1 MLDKIIITECPRD
14 AMQGITQFI
23 PTDQKVK
30 YMNSLLKVGFDV
42 LDFGSFVNPKVMP
55 QMADTD
61 EVAERLDLTNTN
73 TKLLAIIGN
82 QKGAERAEAYKQ
94 ISILGF
100 PFSVSPTFLK
110 RNINSDM
117 AETVTRI
124 GEIKEIADRS
134 GKDLVIYISM
144 AFGNPY
150 NDPWNTDVVGEW
162 VEKLAW
168 IGIRKI
174 ALSDTIGE
182 ANPENIDYL
191 FSYVIPNFPEVEF
204 GAHFHTT
211 PSNWK
216 ANIDAA
222 FNAGCRKFD
231 AALKGFGGCPMA
243 KDSLTGNLPTENL
256 VSLFSEKNIPI
267 SIDPEAFAYSM
278 SLTTETFPLE
288 HA

>member
-1 MLDKIIITECPRD
+1 
-14 AMQGITQFI
+14 
-23 PTDQKVK
+23 
-30 YMNSLLKVGFDV
+30 MNSLLQVGFDV
-42 LDFGSFVNPKVMP
+42 LDCGSFVSPKVMP

-61 EVAERLDLTNTN
+61 EVISQLDLSNAN
-73 TKLLAIIGN
+73 TKLLTIIGN
-82 QKGAERAEAYKQ
+82 PKGAERAEAFDK

-100 PFSVSPTFLK
+100 PFSVSNTFLK

-134 GKDLVIYISM
+134 NKELLIYISM

-150 NDPWNTDVVGEW
+150 DDPWSTEVVGEW

-211 PSNWK
+211 PTNWK

-222 FNAGCRKFD
+222 YKAGCRKFD
-231 AALKGFGGCPMA
+231 SALKGFGGCPMA

-256 VSLFSEKNIPI
+256 IGLFKEKKVPL
-267 SIDPEAFAYSM
+267 SINDEAFAYSM
-278 SLTTETFPLE
+278 GLTNETFPQD
-288 HA
+288 H

>member
-1 MLDKIIITECPRD
+1 MTDKIIITECPRD
-14 AMQGITQFI
+14 AMQGISEFI
-23 PTDQKVK
+23 PTEKKVK
-30 YMNSLLKVGFDV
+30 YMNSLLQVGFDV
-42 LDFGSFVNPKVMP
+42 LDCGSFVSPKVMP

-61 EVAERLDLTNTN
+61 EVISQLDLSNTN
-73 TKLLAIIGN
+73 TKLLTIIGN
-82 QKGAERAEAYKQ
+82 PKGAERAEAFDK

-100 PFSVSPTFLK
+100 PFSVSNTFLK

-134 GKDLVIYISM
+134 NKELLIYISM

-150 NDPWNTDVVGEW
+150 DDPWSTEVVGEW

-211 PSNWK
+211 PTNWK

-222 FNAGCRKFD
+222 YKAGCRKFD
-231 AALKGFGGCPMA
+231 SALKGFGGCPMA

-256 VSLFSEKNIPI
+256 IELFKEKKVPL
-267 SIDPEAFAYSM
+267 SINDEAFAYSM
-278 SLTTETFPLE
+278 GLTNETFPQD
-288 HA
+288 H

>member
-1 MLDKIIITECPRD
+1 
-14 AMQGITQFI
+14 MQGITEFI
-23 PTDQKVK
+23 PTQQKVK

-42 LDFGSFVNPKVMP
+42 LDFGSFVSPKVMP

-61 EVAERLDLTNTN
+61 QVAEQLDLTNTN

-82 QKGAERAEAYKQ
+82 QKGAERAEAFKQ

-134 GKDLVIYISM
+134 NKELLIYISM

-150 NDPWNTDVVGEW
+150 EDPWSTEVVGEW

-182 ANPENIDYL
+182 ANPETIDNL

-211 PSNWK
+211 PFNWR
-216 ANIDAA
+216 ANINAA
-222 FNAGCRKFD
+222 YNAGCRKFD
-231 AALKGFGGCPMA
+231 AALKGYGGCPMA
-243 KDSLTGNLPTENL
+243 KDNLTGNLPTENL
-256 VSLFSEKNIPI
+256 LDLFKEKNI
-267 SIDPEAFAYSM
+267 ELGLNQAAFGHSM
-278 SLTTETFPLE
+278 ALTTDTFPIE
-288 HA
+288 H

>member
-1 MLDKIIITECPRD
+1 MTDKIIITECPRD
-14 AMQGITQFI
+14 AMQGIPDFI
-23 PTDQKVK
+23 PTDKKVK

-42 LDFGSFVNPKVMP
+42 LDCGSFVSPKVMP

-61 EVAERLDLTNTN
+61 EVIERLDLTGSN
-73 TKLLAIIGN
+73 TKLLTIIGN
-82 QKGAERAEAYKQ
+82 QKGAERAEAYEK

-134 GKDLVIYISM
+134 NKDLVIYISM

-150 NDPWNTDVVGEW
+150 DDPWSTEVVGEW

-168 IGIRKI
+168 IGICKI

-222 FNAGCRKFD
+222 YRAGCRKFD

-256 VSLFSEKNIPI
+256 IGLFKEKQVPL
-267 SIDPEAFAYSM
+267 SIDEEAFNLSM
-278 SLTTETFPLE
+278 SLTSETFPNA
-288 HA
+288 H

>member
-1 MLDKIIITECPRD
+1 
-14 AMQGITQFI
+14 
-23 PTDQKVK
+23 
-30 YMNSLLKVGFDV
+30 
-42 LDFGSFVNPKVMP
+42 
-55 QMADTD
+55 MADTD
-61 EVAERLDLTNTN
+61 EVISQLDLSNTN
-73 TKLLAIIGN
+73 TKLLTIIGN
-82 QKGAERAEAYKQ
+82 PKGAERAEAFDK

-100 PFSVSPTFLK
+100 PFSVSNTFLK

-134 GKDLVIYISM
+134 NKELLIYISM

-150 NDPWNTDVVGEW
+150 DDPWSTEVVGEW

-211 PSNWK
+211 PTNWK

-222 FNAGCRKFD
+222 YKAGCRKFD
-231 AALKGFGGCPMA
+231 SALKGFGGCPMA

-256 VSLFSEKNIPI
+256 IGLFKEKKVPL
-267 SIDPEAFAYSM
+267 SINDEAFAYSM
-278 SLTTETFPLE
+278 GLTNETFPQD
-288 HA
+288 H

>member
-1 MLDKIIITECPRD
+1 MTDKIIITECPRD
-14 AMQGITQFI
+14 AMQGISEFI
-23 PTDQKVK
+23 PTEKKVK
-30 YMNSLLKVGFDV
+30 YMNSLLQVGFDV
-42 LDFGSFVNPKVMP
+42 LDCGSFVSPKVMP

-61 EVAERLDLTNTN
+61 EVISQLDLSNTN
-73 TKLLAIIGN
+73 TKLLTIIGN
-82 QKGAERAEAYKQ
+82 PKGAERAEAFDK

-100 PFSVSPTFLK
+100 PFSVSNTFLK

-134 GKDLVIYISM
+134 NKELLIYISM

-150 NDPWNTDVVGEW
+150 DDPWSTEVVGEW

-211 PSNWK
+211 PTNWK

-222 FNAGCRKFD
+222 YKAGCRKFD
-231 AALKGFGGCPMA
+231 SALKGFGGCPMA

-256 VSLFSEKNIPI
+256 IGLFKEKKVPL
-267 SIDPEAFAYSM
+267 SINDEAFAYSM
-278 SLTTETFPLE
+278 GLTNETFPQD
-288 HA
+288 H

>member
-1 MLDKIIITECPRD
+1 
-14 AMQGITQFI
+14 MQGISEFI
-23 PTDQKVK
+23 PTEKKVK
-30 YMNSLLKVGFDV
+30 YMNSLLQVGFDV
-42 LDFGSFVNPKVMP
+42 LDCGSFVSPKVMP

-61 EVAERLDLTNTN
+61 EVISQLDLSNTN
-73 TKLLAIIGN
+73 TKLLTIIGN
-82 QKGAERAEAYKQ
+82 PKGAERAEAFDK

-100 PFSVSPTFLK
+100 PFSVSNTFLK

-134 GKDLVIYISM
+134 NKELLIYISM

-150 NDPWNTDVVGEW
+150 DDPWSTEVVGEW

-211 PSNWK
+211 PTNWK

-222 FNAGCRKFD
+222 YKAGCRKFD
-231 AALKGFGGCPMA
+231 SALKGFGGCPMA

-256 VSLFSEKNIPI
+256 IGLFKEKKVPL
-267 SIDPEAFAYSM
+267 SINDEAFAYSM
-278 SLTTETFPLE
+278 GLTNETFPQD
-288 HA
+288 H

>member
-1 MLDKIIITECPRD
+1 
-14 AMQGITQFI
+14 
-23 PTDQKVK
+23 
-30 YMNSLLKVGFDV
+30 
-42 LDFGSFVNPKVMP
+42 
-55 QMADTD
+55 MADTD
-61 EVAERLDLTNTN
+61 DVVQQLDLSNTN

-134 GKDLVIYISM
+134 GKELLIYISM

-150 NDPWNTDVVGEW
+150 DDPWNTDVVGEW

-182 ANPENIDYL
+182 ANPENIEYL

-216 ANIDAA
+216 QNIEAA
-222 FNAGCRKFD
+222 YQAGCRKFD
-231 AALKGFGGCPMA
+231 AALKGYGGCPMA

-256 VSLFSEKNIPI
+256 LSFFKEKNIGLPI
-267 SIDPEAFAYSM
+267 NETAFTASM
-278 SLTTETFPLE
+278 VLTAGTFPLQ

>member
-1 MLDKIIITECPRD
+1 MSNKIIITECPRD
-14 AMQGITQFI
+14 AMQGIAEFI
-23 PTDQKVK
+23 PTDKKVA
-30 YMNSLLKVGFDV
+30 YMNSLLQVGFDV
-42 LDFGSFVNPKVMP
+42 LDFGSFVSPKVMP

-61 EVAERLDLTNTN
+61 EVVQQLDLSNTK

-82 QKGAERAEAYKQ
+82 QKGAERAEAFEQ

-134 GKDLVIYISM
+134 NKELLIYISM

-150 NDPWNTDVVGEW
+150 DDPWNTDVVGEW

-182 ANPENIDYL
+182 ANPENINYL

-211 PSNWK
+211 PSNWEQ
-216 ANIDAA
+216 NIQAA
-222 FNAGCRKFD
+222 YDAGCRKFD
-231 AALKGFGGCPMA
+231 AALKGYGGCPMA

-256 VSLFSEKNIPI
+256 IGFFRDRNIPLDI
-267 SIDPEAFAYSM
+267 KDEAFLHSM
-278 SLTTETFPLE
+278 ALTGVTFPMG
-288 HA
+288 H

>member
-1 MLDKIIITECPRD
+1 MSEKIIITECPRD
-14 AMQGITQFI
+14 AMQGITEFI
-23 PTDQKVK
+23 PTEQKVK
-30 YMNSLLKVGFDV
+30 YINSLLKVGFDV
-42 LDFGSFVNPKVMP
+42 LDCGSFVSPKVMP

-61 EVAERLDLTNTN
+61 QVIEQLDLTNTN
-73 TKLLAIIGN
+73 TKLLTIIGN
-82 QKGAERAEAYKQ
+82 QKGAERAEAFKQ

-134 GKDLVIYISM
+134 NKDLVIYISM

-150 NDPWNTDVVGEW
+150 DDPWSTEVVGEW

-182 ANPENIDYL
+182 ANPQNIDYL

-211 PSNWK
+211 PSNWR

-222 FNAGCRKFD
+222 YNAGCRKFD
-231 AALKGFGGCPMA
+231 AALKGYGGCPMA

-256 VSLFSEKNIPI
+256 LSLFKEKNLSLNINE
-267 SIDPEAFAYSM
+267 EAFNYSM
-278 SLTTETFPLE
+278 ALTAETFPLSM
-288 HA
+288 H

>member
-1 MLDKIIITECPRD
+1 
-14 AMQGITQFI
+14 
-23 PTDQKVK
+23 
-30 YMNSLLKVGFDV
+30 
-42 LDFGSFVNPKVMP
+42 
-55 QMADTD
+55 
-61 EVAERLDLTNTN
+61 
-73 TKLLAIIGN
+73 
-82 QKGAERAEAYKQ
+82 
-94 ISILGF
+94 
-100 PFSVSPTFLK
+100 
-110 RNINSDM
+110 M

-134 GKDLVIYISM
+134 NKELLIYISM

-150 NDPWNTDVVGEW
+150 DDPWSTEVVGEW

-211 PSNWK
+211 PTNWK

-222 FNAGCRKFD
+222 YKAGCRKFD
-231 AALKGFGGCPMA
+231 SALKGFGGCPMA

-256 VSLFSEKNIPI
+256 IGLFKEKKVPL
-267 SIDPEAFAYSM
+267 SINDEAFAYSM
-278 SLTTETFPLE
+278 GLTNETFPQD
-288 HA
+288 H

>member
-1 MLDKIIITECPRD
+1 MSNKIIITECPRD
-14 AMQGITQFI
+14 AMQGITEFI
-23 PTDQKVK
+23 PTQQKVK

-42 LDFGSFVNPKVMP
+42 LDFGSFVSPKVMP

-61 EVAERLDLTNTN
+61 QVAEQLDLTNTN

-82 QKGAERAEAYKQ
+82 QKGAERAEAFKQ

-134 GKDLVIYISM
+134 NKELLIYISM

-150 NDPWNTDVVGEW
+150 EDPWSTEVVGEW

-182 ANPENIDYL
+182 ANPETIDNL

-211 PSNWK
+211 PFNWR
-216 ANIDAA
+216 ANINAA
-222 FNAGCRKFD
+222 YNAGCRKFD
-231 AALKGFGGCPMA
+231 AALKGYGGCPMA
-243 KDSLTGNLPTENL
+243 KDNLTGNLPTENL
-256 VSLFSEKNIPI
+256 LDLFKEKNI
-267 SIDPEAFAYSM
+267 ELGLNQAAFGHSM
-278 SLTTETFPLE
+278 ALTTDTFPIE
-288 HA
+288 H

>member
-1 MLDKIIITECPRD
+1 
-14 AMQGITQFI
+14 MQGLSQFI
-23 PTDQKVK
+23 PTADKVR
-30 YMNSLLKVGFDV
+30 YINALLRAGFDC
-42 LDFGSFVNPKVMP
+42 LDFGSFVNPKVIP

-61 EVAERLDLTNTN
+61 EVVQQISRGGSD

-82 QKGAERAEAYKQ
+82 LKGAERAEQYPQ
-94 ISILGF
+94 IDILGF
-100 PFSVSPTFLK
+100 PFSISPTFLR

-124 GEIKEIADRS
+124 GEVKEVCDRS

-150 NDPWNTDVVGEW
+150 EDPWNTEVVGEW

-174 ALSDTIGE
+174 ALADTIGV

-211 PSNWK
+211 PTNWK
-216 ANIDAA
+216 ANVAA
-222 FNAGCRKFD
+222 AYNAGCRKFD
-231 AALKGFGGCPMA
+231 AAIKGLGGCPMA
-243 KDSLTGNLPTENL
+243 KDDLTGNLATENL
-256 VSLFSEKNIPI
+256 I
-267 SIDPEAFAYSM
+267 SYLLERNMPLKVNQPVFGECMQLATEIFPPE
-278 SLTTETFPLE
+278 
-288 HA
+288 H

>member
-1 MLDKIIITECPRD
+1 MTDKIIITECPRD
-14 AMQGITQFI
+14 AMQGIHEFI
-23 PTDQKVK
+23 PTEKKVK
-30 YMNSLLKVGFDV
+30 YMNSLLQVGFDV
-42 LDFGSFVNPKVMP
+42 MDFGSFVSPKVMP

-61 EVAERLDLTNTN
+61 EVVQQLDLSNTN

-82 QKGAERAEAYKQ
+82 QKGAERAEAFKQ

-117 AETVTRI
+117 AETITRI

-134 GKDLVIYISM
+134 NKDLLIYISM

-150 NDPWNTDVVGEW
+150 DDPWSTEVVGEW

-174 ALSDTIGE
+174 ALSDTIAE

-211 PSNWK
+211 PTNWK
-216 ANIDAA
+216 ANITAA
-222 FNAGCRKFD
+222 YNAGCRKFD

-256 VSLFSEKNIPI
+256 IGLLKELHVPLAIK
-267 SIDPEAFAYSM
+267 DDAFETSM
-278 SLTTETFPLE
+278 ALTGETFPL
-288 HA
+288 

>member
-1 MLDKIIITECPRD
+1 MNTDKIYITECPRD
-14 AMQGITQFI
+14 AMQGIHEFI
-23 PTDQKVK
+23 PTEKKVE
-30 YMNSLLKVGFDV
+30 YMNSLLQVGFDV

-61 EVAERLDLTNTN
+61 QVVEQLDLSNTN
-73 TKLLAIIGN
+73 TKLLSIIAN

-124 GEIKEIADRS
+124 GEIKQICDRS
-134 GKDLVIYISM
+134 NKELMVYISM

-150 NDPWNTDVVGEW
+150 DDPWNTDVVGEW

-174 ALSDTIGE
+174 ALSDTIGS

-191 FSYVIPNFPEVEF
+191 FRFVIPNFPEVEF
-204 GAHFHTT
+204 SAHMHTNPT
-211 PSNWK
+211 NWK
-216 ANIDAA
+216 ENVHAA
-222 FNAGCRKFD
+222 YQAGCRRFD
-231 AALKGFGGCPMA
+231 AALKGYGGCPMA
-243 KDSLTGNLPTENL
+243 KDDLTGNLPTENL
-256 VSLFSEKNIPI
+256 LSYFKENNLATNINEEKFN
-267 SIDPEAFAYSM
+267 YSM
-278 SLTTETFPLE
+278 SLTNKVFPL
-288 HA
+288 

>member
-1 MLDKIIITECPRD
+1 MTDKIIITECPRD
-14 AMQGITQFI
+14 AMQGISEFI
-23 PTDQKVK
+23 PTEKKVK
-30 YMNSLLKVGFDV
+30 YMNSLLQVGFDV
-42 LDFGSFVNPKVMP
+42 LDCGSFVSPKVMP

-61 EVAERLDLTNTN
+61 EVISQLDLSNTN
-73 TKLLAIIGN
+73 TKLLTIIGN
-82 QKGAERAEAYKQ
+82 PKGAERAEAFDK

-100 PFSVSPTFLK
+100 PFSVSNTFLK

-134 GKDLVIYISM
+134 NKELLIYISM

-150 NDPWNTDVVGEW
+150 DDPWSTEVVGEW

-211 PSNWK
+211 PTNWK

-222 FNAGCRKFD
+222 YKAGCRKFD
-231 AALKGFGGCPMA
+231 SALKGFGGCPMA

-256 VSLFSEKNIPI
+256 IGLFKEKQVPL
-267 SIDPEAFAYSM
+267 SIDQEAFAYSM

-288 HA
+288 H

>member
-1 MLDKIIITECPRD
+1 MVEKIIITECPRD
-14 AMQGITQFI
+14 AMQGIAEFI
-23 PTDQKVK
+23 PTEKKVK
-30 YMNSLLKVGFDV
+30 YLNSLLKVGFDV
-42 LDFGSFVNPKVMP
+42 LDFGSFVSPKLMP

-61 EVAERLDLTNTN
+61 EVVQQLDLSNTN

-82 QKGAERAEAYKQ
+82 QKGAERAEMYNQ

-100 PFSVSPTFLK
+100 PFSVSPTFLR

-124 GEIKEIADRS
+124 GEIKEICDRS
-134 GKDLVIYISM
+134 KKDLVVYVSM

-150 NDPWNTDVVGEW
+150 EDPWSTEIVGEW

-174 ALSDTIGE
+174 ALADTIGE

-211 PSNWK
+211 PTNWK
-216 ANIDAA
+216 SNIDAA
-222 FNAGCRKFD
+222 YYAGCRKFD

-243 KDSLTGNLPTENL
+243 KDILTGNLPTENL
-256 VSLFSEKNIPI
+256 IGFFKEKNIPI
-267 SIDPEAFAYSM
+267 SINDDAFEGSM
-278 SLTTETFPLE
+278 SLTGETFPL
-288 HA
+288 